1 MAKKYV
7 YFFGDGKSEGRGS
20 DKNLLG
26 GKGAN
31 LCEMAR
37 LGIPVPAGFVINTEV
52 CTDYYAAG
60 RKLPGALEK
69 EMRAAMARVEKVMGG
84 KFGDAKNPLLVS
96 VRSGARISMPG
107 MMETVLNLGL
117 NEKTL

>member
-7 YFFGDGKSEGRGS
+7 YFFGDGKSEGRGNQ
-20 DKNLLG
+20 KELLG

-37 LGIPVPAGFVINTEV
+37 LGIPVPAGFVITTEV
-52 CTDYYAAG
+52 CTDYYKNG
-60 RKLPGALEK
+60 HKLPATLDK
-69 EMRAAMARVEKVMGG
+69 EVRAAMARTEKEMDG
-84 KFGDAKNPLLVS
+84 KFGDPKNPLLVS

-107 MMETVLNLGL
+107 MMETVL
-117 NEKTL
+117 TSA